1 MFRHFPTKEDL
12 LSSIMVARVERLTEE
27 ARALA
32 GAEDAGAAFLSF
44 FQQMVEH
51 SASKKAFAEALI
63 VAGIDVRSV
72 IGPALKD
79 LKRAIAVLLTR
90 AQEAGAIR
98 RDVGVDETMALFKGA
113 SHAAE
118 HAPTDRALH
127 ARTLAIIFDGLR
139 PR

>member
-1 MFRHFPTKEDL
+1 MWRRPGVTRTPPRRADARRNHASVLAAAEAVFSAKGPSASTGEIARAAGVGIGTVFRHFPTKEDL

-63 VAGIDVRSV
+63 VA
-72 IGPALKD
+72 
-79 LKRAIAVLLTR
+79 
-90 AQEAGAIR
+90 
-98 RDVGVDETMALFKGA
+98 
-113 SHAAE
+113 
-118 HAPTDRALH
+118 
-127 ARTLAIIFDGLR
+127 
-139 PR
+139 